1 MSREERRHPGGARR
15 PPVAGRPAGPPA
27 RRRVWIWGR
36 SLFPGRLGAR
46 SGSGA
51 PPPTNDAPESAA
63 VSPAASR
70 VSPAAPR
77 VTPAAP
83 RRKPDFGAGLS
94 SPATAKRGPLRAL
107 PLGLAL
113 HLAAAALAL
122 DAAATFRAD
131 RLPEPAAHRV
141 RLASL
146 PPAASRLGD
155 SVVSARRPEGAR
167 PATPAVPVPP
177 RPAEPVPAMP
187 RPADLS
193 SLLASLDEVRA
204 PPPAPEALRDGAR
217 SAGVLGRPDGALG
230 GLPGGVPGGS
240 VHGLR
245 GRGDPDLPPPDTPP
259 RPLAMPQPRFPAEA
273 LRDGV
278 RGSVV
283 LRALITARG
292 TVEVLRILRSVPGLD
307 REAVRVVESEWRFR
321 PARLRGRPVPALSDL
336 SVRFSLR

>member
-1 MSREERRHPGGARR
+1 MSSEERRHRRGPRR
-15 PPVAGRPAGPPA
+15 PPVAGRPTGPPA
-27 RRRVWIWGR
+27 RRRMWVWGG
-36 SLFPGRLGAR
+36 SPFPGRLGR
-46 SGSGA
+46 PGSGA
-51 PPPTNDAPESAA
+51 EAPPPAGDSARRG
-63 VSPAASR
+63 SPG
-70 VSPAAPR
+70 
-77 VTPAAP
+77 AAP
-83 RRKPDFGAGLS
+83 RREPDFGSGLS
-94 SPATAKRGPLRAL
+94 GNAAAKRGPLRAL
-107 PLGLAL
+107 PLGVALHLLGGLLAL
-113 HLAAAALAL
+113 HAAAG
-122 DAAATFRAD
+122 FRAD

-155 SVVSARRPEGAR
+155 SVVSARSPEETRP
-167 PATPAVPVPP
+167 PTPAIPVPP
-177 RPAEPVPAMP
+177 RPAEPVPVMP

-193 SLLASLDEVRA
+193 SMLEMLDEIRV
-204 PPPAPEALRDGAR
+204 PPPAPEALRGGVR
-217 SAGVLGRPDGALG
+217 SAGVLGRPDGMLG

-245 GRGDPDLPPPDTPP
+245 GEGDPDLPPPDTPP
-259 RPLAMPQPRFPAEA
+259 RPLAMPRPRFPAEA

-292 TVEVLRILRSVPGLD
+292 TVEVLRILRSVPALD

-321 PARLRGRPVPALSDL
+321 PAQLRGRPIPALSDL

>member
-1 MSREERRHPGGARR
+1 MSSEERRHPGGARR
-15 PPVAGRPAGPPA
+15 PPVTGRPTGPPA
-27 RRRVWIWGR
+27 RRRVWVWGG
-36 SLFPGRLGAR
+36 SLFPGRLGRRAR
-46 SGSGA
+46 PGSAA
-51 PPPTNDAPESAA
+51 PPPTGDAPGSAA
-63 VSPAASR
+63 T
-70 VSPAAPR
+70 SPAAPR
-77 VTPAAP
+77 RA
-83 RRKPDFGAGLS
+83 PDFGAGLS
-94 SPATAKRGPLRAL
+94 PAATPKRSPLRAL

-122 DAAATFRAD
+122 DTAASFRAD
-131 RLPEPAAHRV
+131 RLPAPAAHRV

-167 PATPAVPVPP
+167 PAAPAVPVPP
-177 RPAEPVPAMP
+177 RPAEPVPVMP

-193 SLLASLDEVRA
+193 SMLAMLEEVRV
-204 PPPAPEALRDGAR
+204 PPPAPEALRGGVR

-259 RPLAMPQPRFPAEA
+259 RPLAMPRPRFPAEA

-278 RGSVV
+278 RGRVV

-321 PARLRGRPVPALSDL
+321 PAQLRGRPVPALSDL